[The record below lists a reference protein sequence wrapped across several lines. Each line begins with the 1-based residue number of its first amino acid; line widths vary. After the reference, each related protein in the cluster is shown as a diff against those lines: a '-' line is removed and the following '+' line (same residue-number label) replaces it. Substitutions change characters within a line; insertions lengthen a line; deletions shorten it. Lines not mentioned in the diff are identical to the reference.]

1 MDDWGTFSKASG
13 FPTMKLFQDVQQL
26 AKNASFFTGMMLYP
40 KKQYSKAFHFGSS
53 GFQSKCK

>member
-26 AKNASFFTGMMLYP
+26 AKNASFFYRDDVVP
-40 KKQYSKAFHFGSS
+40 KKTV
-53 GFQSKCK
+53 FQSFPFW

>member
-26 AKNASFFTGMMLYP
+26 AKNGSFFCQG
-40 KKQYSKAFHFGSS
+40 
-53 GFQSKCK
+53 